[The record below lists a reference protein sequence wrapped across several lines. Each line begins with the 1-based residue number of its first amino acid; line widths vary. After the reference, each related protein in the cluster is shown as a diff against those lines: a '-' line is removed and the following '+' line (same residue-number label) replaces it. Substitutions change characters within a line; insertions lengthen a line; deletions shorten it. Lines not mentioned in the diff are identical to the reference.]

1 MPILRKFF
9 CLCSLVLCFSCGEQ
23 NVNQELDVNSVAQ
36 QIQYSGKNLEKAA
49 LWEVIEQAV
58 EMEDFKLATSYL
70 DTLTF
75 RYPNCSECLFNAA
88 NLNLKMGNYKAAFLL
103 LQNKQ
108 ALEGDPEICAIRG
121 QALFELGAFEESIE
135 SLSCA
140 IEHLPDSI
148 ALTLRRG
155 VAQYKTG
162 RLTDAAKDF
171 NSVLQSEPLELTAL
185 TYLGKTYSDLE
196 LPDSSLFF
204 YSQILD
210 NKLELSPT
218 SMEDMIDNHIR
229 LGKLKMQ
236 NSNFGDALE
245 QFTRVIN
252 LDPLNQEA
260 FYQRGLIKVKF
271 DRIYEG
277 CEDLGK
283 AFENGHPL
291 AQDVIQLYCQDYL
304 Y

>member
-1 MPILRKFF
+1 
-9 CLCSLVLCFSCGEQ
+9 
-23 NVNQELDVNSVAQ
+23 
-36 QIQYSGKNLEKAA
+36 
-49 LWEVIEQAV
+49 
-58 EMEDFKLATSYL
+58 
-70 DTLTF
+70 
-75 RYPNCSECLFNAA
+75 
-88 NLNLKMGNYKAAFLL
+88 
-103 LQNKQ
+103 
-108 ALEGDPEICAIRG
+108 
-121 QALFELGAFEESIE
+121 
-135 SLSCA
+135 
-140 IEHLPDSI
+140 
-148 ALTLRRG
+148 
-155 VAQYKTG
+155 
-162 RLTDAAKDF
+162 
-171 NSVLQSEPLELTAL
+171 
-185 TYLGKTYSDLE
+185 
-196 LPDSSLFF
+196 
-204 YSQILD
+204 
-210 NKLELSPT
+210 
-218 SMEDMIDNHIR
+218 MEDMIDNHIR